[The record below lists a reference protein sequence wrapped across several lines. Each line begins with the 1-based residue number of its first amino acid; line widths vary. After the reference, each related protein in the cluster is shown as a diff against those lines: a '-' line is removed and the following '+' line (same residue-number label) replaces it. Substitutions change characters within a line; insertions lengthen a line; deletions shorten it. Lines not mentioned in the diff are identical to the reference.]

1 MSRLAG
7 SASVAC
13 ESPSPAM
20 SATTPTRNPFLRPAF
35 ISRLLLMG
43 LLSRR
48 QIAAEEPIASFM
60 PRPERVYGQY
70 FMAERVFGSARE
82 VFVSGQCLVDSGT
95 QWRIASVVLPFE
107 SRTVSRRP
115 TLTHPLP
122 AG

>member
-1 MSRLAG
+1 
-7 SASVAC
+7 
-13 ESPSPAM
+13 
-20 SATTPTRNPFLRPAF
+20 
-35 ISRLLLMG
+35 MG